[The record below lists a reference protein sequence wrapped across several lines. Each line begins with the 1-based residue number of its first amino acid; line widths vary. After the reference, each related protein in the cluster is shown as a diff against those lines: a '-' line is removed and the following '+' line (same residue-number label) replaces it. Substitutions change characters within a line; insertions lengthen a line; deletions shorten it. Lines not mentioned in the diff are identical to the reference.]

1 MVELAILR
9 DCILQ
14 IWDRERA
21 PGAARPEV
29 RFLNR
34 SVDRAIAA
42 SIERYTLARDRT
54 LAAARGHG

>member
-1 MVELAILR
+1 M
-9 DCILQ
+9 
-14 IWDRERA
+14 WDQERA

-42 SIERYTLARDRT
+42 SIVALFAIPAFGNTSRK
-54 LAAARGHG
+54 